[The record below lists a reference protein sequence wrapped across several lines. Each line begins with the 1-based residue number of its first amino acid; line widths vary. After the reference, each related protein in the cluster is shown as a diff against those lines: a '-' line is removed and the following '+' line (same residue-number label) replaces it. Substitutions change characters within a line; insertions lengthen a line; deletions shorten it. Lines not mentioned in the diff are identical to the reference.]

1 MRPAVINGLDKSGM
15 KILAGYGQINA
26 GKIPTPA
33 DCPNLIE
40 VMACE
45 GGCIGGP
52 SVITNPKLGNGLLM
66 LYANAGSKPGEDGRP
81 AKADIEKIINAE
93 KN

>member
-1 MRPAVINGLDKSGM
+1 MRPAVINGLDKAGM
-15 KILAGYGQINA
+15 KILASYGQINA
-26 GKIPTPA
+26 GKIPAPEN
-33 DCPNLIE
+33 CPNLIE

-66 LYANAGSKPGEDGRP
+66 LYANAGTKPDESGIP
-81 AKADIEKIINAE
+81 QKADMDEIAREGN
-93 KN
+93 